1 MATNVKNN
9 SVNNV
14 VKNAANII
22 IKKAKIDMFGES
34 LTLKEVKSKIQ
45 YYIKWLLANV
55 EASTTDAVWKNFID
69 YLQYDFSVDEIYAE
83 YFNSYIPADDKKFIL
98 SEINKIINER
108 KKNYIEELMNK
119 IEERVAHRIAGSFD
133 EYIENIDIEDF
144 DDPDSDICNLH
155 VYADMYIS
163 DYCCDDY
170 CPYWDYK
177 DISDDNSYKFSEEE
191 FNEIFNEYGKEK
203 FWDKV
208 SEIITNDYEDSA
220 Y

>member
-14 VKNAANII
+14 VENAANII
-22 IKKAKIDMFGES
+22 IKKFKTDMFGES
-34 LTLKEVKSKIQ
+34 LNLKEVKSKIQ

-55 EASTTDAVWKNFID
+55 EGTTTDAVWKNFID
-69 YLQYDFSVDEIYAE
+69 YLYYTLSVDEIYAE

-133 EYIENIDIEDF
+133 EYIENIDIEEF
-144 DDPDSDICNLH
+144 DDPDSDICNLDD
-155 VYADMYIS
+155 YAGMYIS
-163 DYCCDDY
+163 DYYDY

-203 FWDKV
+203 FWNKV
-208 SEIITNDYEDSA
+208 SEIVTNDYEDSA
-220 Y
+220 C